1 MPEKIQ
7 RMLIALIV
15 AAAVVGAVR
24 DWRDDRPSVSAHY
37 YEQTETAGAV
47 EAAYT
52 APGPYEV
59 AYEEHP
65 AQNPLVGRHEIW
77 YPAALEE
84 EAGREWPI
92 VVMANGTGVPASRY
106 IPVFRHLASW
116 GFVVIGN
123 EQQNA
128 WSGEASEDSLELLL
142 QLNEDPDSV
151 FYHKLDTDNVGSAGH
166 SQGAIG
172 ALNAVTEQPGGSRYR
187 ALYLAS
193 CPSSRY
199 ADALGWAYDPARIAV
214 PCLLVA
220 GTGLL
225 DAGDP
230 GAPEELMSPEVAQD
244 AEEIS
249 IAPLWSQ
256 EEIYRLIPEEVPK
269 ARARRTG
276 ADHAE
281 MLPWPDGYM
290 TAWFRY
296 WLMGDEAAGAAFLGP
311 QAELAANPLWQDV
324 EKNL

>member
-24 DWRDDRPSVSAHY
+24 DWKDDRPSVSAHY

-84 EAGREWPI
+84 EAGVEWPI
-92 VVMANGTGVPASRY
+92 VVMANGTGVPATRY
-106 IPVFRHLASW
+106 APVFRHLASW

-123 EQQNA
+123 EMQNS
-128 WSGEASEDSLELLL
+128 WSGEASAGALDLLIA
-142 QLNEDPDSV
+142 LNEDPDSL

-172 ALNAVTEQPGGSRYR
+172 AINAVTSQPNGGRYK

-193 CPSSRY
+193 TPSSLY
-199 ADALGWAYDPARIAV
+199 SSTLDWAYDPALIDI
-214 PCLLVA
+214 PCFMAA

-225 DAGDP
+225 DAGEA
-230 GAPEELMSPEVAQD
+230 GSPEVAQD
-244 AEEIS
+244 AQEVSIS
-249 IAPLWSQ
+249 PLWSQ
-256 EEIYRLIPEEVPK
+256 EENYSLIPAEVPK
-269 ARARRTG
+269 LRARRTG

-290 TAWFRY
+290 TAWFMY
-296 WLMGDEAAGAAFLGP
+296 WLQEDQTAGRAFFGPEAEILH
-311 QAELAANPLWQDV
+311 NPLWQDI
-324 EKNL
+324 ETNL